1 MQIEIEKK
9 YNLTD
14 FDYSIIKEKTKFL
27 EEVHLKDYYLDKD
40 LILAKNNHYLRLRN
54 WIYELKI
61 SDYNAETKIDIC
73 EEYDNEEEI
82 NEKIKQFWITTDDVT
97 WIMFVDTLREK
108 YEYVFKWQKI
118 NIDIDKYQYWTRYEI
133 EIVYNS
139 INLEDK
145 TKIEENLWNLIE
157 EFRKEIWLVS
167 ENDISSSKTI
177 TCAMH
182 QNIDLYEVMT
192 NSVI

>member
-14 FDYSIIKEKTKFL
+14 SDYSIIKEKTKFI
-27 EEVHLKDYYLDKD
+27 EEVNLKDYYLDKD
-40 LILAKNNHYLRLRN
+40 LILAKNNYYLRLRN

-61 SDYNAETKIDIC
+61 HSFNPETKINSN

-82 NEKIKQFWITTDDVT
+82 NEKISKFWITTDDVT
-97 WIMFVDTLREK
+97 WIMFVDTFREK
-108 YEYVFKWQKI
+108 YEYTFKWQKI

-139 INLEDK
+139 VNWEDK
-145 TKIEENLWNLIE
+145 SKIENELNSLINN
-157 EFRKEIWLVS
+157 FRDEIWLS
-167 ENDISSSKTI
+167 AESNEESCKTI

-182 QNIDLYEVMT
+182 QNIDLYEIMT
-192 NSVI
+192 K